1 MRKPV
6 FLLILCIAASCVV
19 VGARGV
25 ALGHETRPAAVD
37 IREIPGGRYEVLW
50 RAPLYYGRR
59 LPVEMVLPSNWQLVG
74 AVSLDRLP
82 SVLVERRVVAVAAGG
97 LDGSVLGFAGL
108 EATTTDVFVR
118 VARLD
123 GSTST
128 TIARPTRAWVQLR
141 GERSWAATA
150 EQYLGLGI
158 HHILLGIDHLLFV
171 LGLLLIVSS
180 RSMLL
185 KTVSSFTVAHSI
197 TLAAATLGLARVP
210 LPPLNAAVALSIFF
224 LGPEIVRSWR
234 GQSSLTIRY
243 PWIVAFVFGLL
254 HGFGFASGLSTA
266 AMPHSELPM
275 ALLCFNLGVELGQ
288 LLFVCLVLAL
298 LRAFRV
304 LEIRWARWVTAVPGY
319 TVGVLGAYWT
329 IQRSAMLF
337 GVLR

>member
-6 FLLILCIAASCVV
+6 FLLIMCIGASCVV
-19 VGARGV
+19 VDARGV
-25 ALGHETRPAAVD
+25 ALAHETRPAAVD
-37 IREIPGGRYEVLW
+37 IREIPGGRYQVLW
-50 RAPLYYGRR
+50 RTPLYYGRR
-59 LPVEMVLPSNWQLVG
+59 LPVEMVLPSDWQLVG
-74 AVSLDRLP
+74 AVSLDSLP
-82 SVLVERRVVAVAAGG
+82 SVLVERRVVAVATGG

-128 TIARPTRAWVQLR
+128 AIARPTRAWVQLR
-141 GERSWAATA
+141 GERTWGATA

-304 LEIRWARWVTAVPGY
+304 LEIRWARWVSAVPGY